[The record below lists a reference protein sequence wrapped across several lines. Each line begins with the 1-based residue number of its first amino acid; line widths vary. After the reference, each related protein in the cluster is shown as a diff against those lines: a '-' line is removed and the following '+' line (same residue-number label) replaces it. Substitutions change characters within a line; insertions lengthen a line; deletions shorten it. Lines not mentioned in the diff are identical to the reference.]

1 MHVKTGIRVLII
13 LIAVHCYGC
22 DEEVK
27 DEKLSEHLA
36 HFGINIAKLQKTEMT
51 MAELNLQYNLN
62 LTLSS
67 VIEAGRKITPVFGP
81 GFTGMQNLGN
91 S

>member
-1 MHVKTGIRVLII
+1 M
-13 LIAVHCYGC
+13 AN
-22 DEEVK
+22 
-27 DEKLSEHLA
+27 
-36 HFGINIAKLQKTEMT
+36 FGINIAKLEKTEKT
-51 MAELNLQYNLN
+51 MAELNLQINLN

-67 VIEAGRKITPVFGP
+67 VIEAGRKISPVFGP